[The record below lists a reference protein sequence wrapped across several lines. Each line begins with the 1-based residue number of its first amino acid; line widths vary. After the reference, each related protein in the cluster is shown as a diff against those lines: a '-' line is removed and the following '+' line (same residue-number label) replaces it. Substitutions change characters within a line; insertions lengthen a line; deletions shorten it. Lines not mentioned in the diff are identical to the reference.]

1 MFTSEGNT
9 NAKGNTIPGRWEK
22 LIKYKYLA
30 PTQKR
35 LPNPLVEGVGVG
47 GALDSF
53 DKFTYLFVI
62 MTFLNICE
70 ILLCIVSFYLIVF
83 VSFILYT
90 HCSMI
95 FIYCAII
102 L

>member
-9 NAKGNTIPGRWEK
+9 NAKGNTIPGLWEK

-35 LPNPLVEGVGVG
+35 LPNALVEGVGVGG

-53 DKFTYLFVI
+53 DKFTYIVI
-62 MTFLNICE
+62 CYNDISQHM
-70 ILLCIVSFYLIVF
+70 
-83 VSFILYT
+83 
-90 HCSMI
+90 
-95 FIYCAII
+95 
-102 L
+102 

>member
-9 NAKGNTIPGRWEK
+9 NAKGNIIPGLWEK

-35 LPNPLVEGVGVG
+35 LPNALVEGVGGG

-53 DKFTYLFVI
+53 NKFT
-62 MTFLNICE
+62 
-70 ILLCIVSFYLIVF
+70 
-83 VSFILYT
+83 
-90 HCSMI
+90 
-95 FIYCAII
+95 
-102 L
+102 